1 MEQELSPFEIAY
13 SRKANTIGFY
23 FLLAHLPV
31 LIGMALFRESSVVVP
46 LLVMALLLSAP
57 AAILL
62 RDRAAP
68 LAADALAVAAMGTS
82 ALVIHLSGGMIEAHF
97 EIFTLLAMLTV
108 FGRIGP
114 LLIAATTIALHHV
127 IFWLW
132 LPTSL
137 FNYKASL
144 WIVLLHAFF
153 VVLEVVPAC
162 WIAQQFG
169 RSVRGQGMVLDR
181 LGGAAEQIAS
191 AAREVASSSQA
202 LSEGASQQAAAIEET
217 AASTTEIDAMV
228 RRTTENSSSTA
239 AIVTEA
245 DHYARGTERSLTEMV
260 TTMHGINTASEQIA
274 GIIKVIDQIAFQ
286 SNILALN
293 AAVEAARAGN
303 AGMGFGVVA
312 EEVRNLSKRSAEAA
326 KETAALIEDSI
337 AKTRSGLRKVD
348 ELAQEIHAVTSRSAA
363 IKDLIDAI
371 KVGSQEQ
378 SEGIHQVSSAI
389 QQMEKV
395 TQVNAAAAEQT
406 AAAAEELASQSQAIR
421 EVVRHFAAMSST
433 VA

>member
-1 MEQELSPFEIAY
+1 MELELSPFEIAY
-13 SRKANTIGFY
+13 TRKVNTIGFF

-31 LIGMALFRESSVVVP
+31 LVAMALFQGSSVLVP

-62 RDRAAP
+62 RDRSAP
-68 LAADALAVAAMGTS
+68 LVADALAVAAMGSS
-82 ALVIHLSGGMIEAHF
+82 ALVIHLAGGMIEAHF

-108 FGRIGP
+108 FGRIAP

-144 WIVLLHAFF
+144 AIVLLHAFF

-162 WIAQQFG
+162 WIALQFG
-169 RSVRGQGMVLDR
+169 RSVRGQGMVLER

-191 AAREVASSSQA
+191 AAQEVAVSSQE

-217 AASTTEIDAMV
+217 SASTAEIHAMLQ
-228 RRTTENSSSTA
+228 RTTENSSSTA

-245 DHYARGTERSLTEMV
+245 DRHAQGTERSLTAML
-260 TTMHGINTASEQIA
+260 TTMQSIHSASKQIA
-274 GIIKVIDQIAFQ
+274 GIIQVIDQIAFQ

-312 EEVRNLSKRSAEAA
+312 EEVRNLAKRSAEAA
-326 KETAALIEDSI
+326 HETASLIEDSI
-337 AKTRSGLRKVD
+337 AKTRTGLSKVD
-348 ELAQEIHAVTSRSAA
+348 ELALEIRAMSSRSAE
-363 IKDLIDAI
+363 IKHLIDEI
-371 KVGSQEQ
+371 KVGSREQ
-378 SEGIHQVSSAI
+378 SEGMHQVSNAI

-395 TQVNAAAAEQT
+395 TQTN
-406 AAAAEELASQSQAIR
+406 AAAAEELSSQSQTIR
-421 EVVRHFAAMSST
+421 EVVRHFAAMSKA